1 MKLKKQLR
9 SVPVALL
16 SLVVLGS
23 VAAMAQKRFSIIRA
37 FARPEVKVMLSGSVE
52 RDKKNLSFDESGT
65 VKSGEIMNWT
75 ITSTNEGNAPAR
87 DYKAVGNIPAGTQV
101 VAGSVSADGSAKV
114 TYSIDHGKSFSAQPT
129 IEEKQADGS
138 TKKVAAPTS
147 MYTQIRYEWADPLNE
162 GARLSAFYKVRLN

>member
-9 SVPVALL
+9 PLPVVLV
-16 SLVVLGS
+16 SLIVLGS
-23 VAAMAQKRFSIIRA
+23 VAAMAQQKFMIIRTV
-37 FARPEVKVMLSGSVE
+37 ARPEVKVMLSGSVE
-52 RDKKNLSFDESGT
+52 RDQKNIPLDQSVT
-65 VKSGEIMNWT
+65 VNRGELMSWT
-75 ITSTNEGNAPAR
+75 ITSMNEGNAPAR
-87 DYKAVGNIPAGTQV
+87 DYKAVGIIPSGTQI

-138 TKKVAAPTS
+138 MKKVPAPTS

-162 GARLSAFYKVRLN
+162 GAKLSAFYKVRLN